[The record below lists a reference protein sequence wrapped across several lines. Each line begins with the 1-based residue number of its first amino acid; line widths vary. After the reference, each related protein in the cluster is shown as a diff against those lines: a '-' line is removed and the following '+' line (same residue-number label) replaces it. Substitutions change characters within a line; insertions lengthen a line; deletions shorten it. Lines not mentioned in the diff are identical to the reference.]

1 MSKKSRKRNR
11 RLLMMAALAG
21 GAALAGRGK
30 GTAFPRP
37 KEGTIDQMAAN
48 AAGTDSAVTGVVK
61 PTENVGNTGVDHRFP
76 TRFSKPKEETMS
88 KALRSQILQAKA
100 NAPKNVMGPFSYMQ
114 PATVPV
120 VHPKSRSNV
129 YKKGGKVKKAKVTG
143 IAKRGF
149 GRALMKGKK

>member
-1 MSKKSRKRNR
+1 MSKKSRRRNR

-21 GAALAGRGK
+21 GAAMAGRGK

-37 KEGTIDQMAAN
+37 RAGTIDQMAAN
-48 AAGTDSAVTGVVK
+48 AAGTDSAVTGVIK
-61 PTENVGNTGVDHRFP
+61 PTAPGTGDSRFD
-76 TRFSKPKEETMS
+76 TKFSKPREEHMS
-88 KALRSQILQAKA
+88 KAMRSQILQAKA